1 MLIQE
6 TVPPDFVTL
15 IFLSLQLVTLE
26 PRFSP
31 EKFGFFFEFC
41 FNSSRCTRCG
51 AKQSGRTKYSENC
64 SFSGILYLIIFF
76 YTSIAY
82 SEALFVP
89 PFPPSLRSGEA
100 LFVYGPLHP
109 IPGLL
114 EGLISHRDI
123 CQLGLHPRKQK
134 TVYWHQF
141 RRIGKV
147 SDGLDVHHC
156 PAFLHKGSGLGR
168 SLVPKEMPVTGG
180 HV

>member
-1 MLIQE
+1 M
-6 TVPPDFVTL
+6 
-15 IFLSLQLVTLE
+15 
-26 PRFSP
+26 
-31 EKFGFFFEFC
+31 
-41 FNSSRCTRCG
+41 RCG
-51 AKQSGRTKYSENC
+51 AKQSGRAKYSENC

-76 YTSIAY
+76 YTSIAD

-89 PFPPSLRSGEA
+89 PFSPPLRGGKA

-123 CQLGLHPRKQK
+123 RQLGLYLRKQK

-141 RRIGKV
+141 RRIVKV
-147 SDGLDVHHC
+147 PDGIDVHRR
-156 PAFLHKGSGLGR
+156 PAVLHKGSDVGR
-168 SLVPKEMPVTGG
+168 SFVPKEMLVAGG